1 MQWDEIKITEL
12 SSCSTESEWL
22 QSGGSSLP
30 GTGAVPPERLGR
42 RRLRRPRRP
51 VAGGDAA
58 SLPAADPQH
67 PRPPT
72 TVDVDV
78 DVDVAIESG
87 DVDGDDDDQIARRKL
102 LHPIEPVFSYWWQHF
117 DWSLSSSKTSWRRI
131 RNGSVG
137 FRSIRHRNVSS
148 ATGTIRY
155 FCWWILFGTGWS
167 AAFDPIRWTSGRMLA
182 DWNSNRRGRTRSTA
196 LDPRRLWCDD
206 FARIRCSSLPPHP
219 RRGRSTT
226 AWHWLKFRPSSAC
239 RLPSSFVQNEPT
251 ILEPTE
257 LPFVLFFS
265 FWAYFQEKCRV
276 PEHGKGIDRPIKS
289 ATPDL
294 INPIF
299 DVYCETYAIKHSRI
313 VSTCIKGR
321 LRCFISK
328 PIPSRPNSIR
338 PNNEKRRG
346 LLV

>member
-12 SSCSTESEWL
+12 SSCS
-22 QSGGSSLP
+22 
-30 GTGAVPPERLGR
+30 ERLGR

-182 DWNSNRRGRTRSTA
+182 DWNSNRRGRTRRSTA
-196 LDPRRLWCDD
+196 AALDTRRSWCDD

-219 RRGRSTT
+219 RRGLSTAPWNWFQT
-226 AWHWLKFRPSSAC
+226 FPYCFSAC
-239 RLPSSFVQNEPT
+239 RLPTSFALNE
-251 ILEPTE
+251 E
-257 LPFVLFFS
+257 
-265 FWAYFQEKCRV
+265 
-276 PEHGKGIDRPIKS
+276 
-289 ATPDL
+289 
-294 INPIF
+294 
-299 DVYCETYAIKHSRI
+299 
-313 VSTCIKGR
+313 
-321 LRCFISK
+321 
-328 PIPSRPNSIR
+328 
-338 PNNEKRRG
+338 NEDEI
-346 LLV
+346 

>member
-42 RRLRRPRRP
+42 RRLRRLRRP

-78 DVDVAIESG
+78 AIESG
-87 DVDGDDDDQIARRKL
+87 DVDGDDDDQIARRKH
-102 LHPIEPVFSYWWQHF
+102 LHPIGPVCNFSWWQHF
-117 DWSLSSSKTSWRRI
+117 GLSSSKTSWRRI

-182 DWNSNRRGRTRSTA
+182 DWNWNRRGRTRSTA

-219 RRGRSTT
+219 RRGRSTAPWNWFQT
-226 AWHWLKFRPSSAC
+226 FPYCFSAC
-239 RLPSSFVQNEPT
+239 RLPTSFALNEENEDE
-251 ILEPTE
+251 ID
-257 LPFVLFFS
+257 FFS
-265 FWAYFQEKCRV
+265 GLRLCDQLDAVTIDPPTQSPSFHCIWFRSTKWNLLIERRPRPCWINTVEQFQ
-276 PEHGKGIDRPIKS
+276 HASHDGS
-289 ATPDL
+289 
-294 INPIF
+294 
-299 DVYCETYAIKHSRI
+299 I
-313 VSTCIKGR
+313 VS
-321 LRCFISK
+321 FQSK
-328 PIPSRPNSIR
+328 TNLIR
-338 PNNEKRRG
+338 RSHSSHIVGQVE
-346 LLV
+346 